1 MDLLGMSQN
10 TLLLTFF
17 IIGNIV
23 GILLF
28 FIILVS
34 NIASKNRETK
44 NIYFNAVLVSQIF
57 YFLIDIIWA
66 IAYFNDFEGRIIVI
80 RYSKMLYFIT
90 GGFAAFCWFMYIE
103 ILMGARFSKTKKQ
116 RLLIGLPIVIST
128 IFVVIISIAT
138 PDNRI
143 VKNVLVSISQ
153 MYIPYAYIF
162 FAAVYS
168 IIMAI
173 KTKKKP
179 TKKNYISLSIYP
191 IGLILISLLQVFFL
205 ELPIFC
211 LGTALLIVLLYIFK
225 IQSQVST
232 DPLTG
237 INNRGAL
244 TKYIGEY
251 TKYNSTYVLMIDVD
265 KFKLINDNFGH
276 LEGDRALVI
285 LANALK
291 AGSSNRKE
299 KCFLARYGGDEFI
312 IIASCD
318 DEFDVDELVKNLHRE
333 VEKTHEITLKYH
345 LSVSIGYSK
354 VNDNES
360 ILQVIESADER
371 MYENKTKKKAKEID
385 KR

>member
-1 MDLLGMSQN
+1 MDLLEMSQN

-23 GILLF
+23 SILLF

-162 FAAVYS
+162 FAAIYS

-173 KTKKKP
+173 KTKKKA
-179 TKKNYISLSIYP
+179 TKRNYISLSIYP
-191 IGLILISLLQVFFL
+191 IGLVLVSLLQVFFL

-318 DEFDVDELVKNLHRE
+318 DEFDIDELVKNLHRE

-360 ILQVIESADER
+360 ILQVIENADER
-371 MYENKTKKKAKEID
+371 MYENKSKKKDREID

>member
-173 KTKKKP
+173 KTKKKA
-179 TKKNYISLSIYP
+179 TKKNFISLSIYP
-191 IGLILISLLQVFFL
+191 IGLVLISLLQVFFL

-360 ILQVIESADER
+360 ILQVIENADER

-385 KR
+385 KS

>member
-23 GILLF
+23 SILLF
-28 FIILVS
+28 FVILVS

-44 NIYFNAVLVSQIF
+44 NIYFNAVLVSQIA
-57 YFLIDIIWA
+57 YFIIDIIWA
-66 IAYFNDFEGRIIVI
+66 IAYFNNFEGRILVI

-116 RLLIGLPIVIST
+116 RLIIGLPILLST
-128 IFVVIISIAT
+128 AFVVIITIAT
-138 PDNRI
+138 PDDRI

-153 MYIPYAYIF
+153 MYIPYAYIV
-162 FAAVYS
+162 FAAIYS
-168 IIMAI
+168 IVMAI
-173 KTKKKP
+173 KTKKKA

-191 IGLILISLLQVFFL
+191 VGLVIVSILQVFFL

-251 TKYNSTYVLMIDVD
+251 TQYNSTYILMIDVD

-276 LEGDRALVI
+276 LEGDKALI
-285 LANALK
+285 LLANALK

-312 IIASCD
+312 VIASCD
-318 DEFDVDELVKNLHRE
+318 EEFDIDLLVDDLHKE
-333 VEKTHEITLKYH
+333 VAKTHEITQKYK
-345 LSVSIGYSK
+345 LSVSIGYCK
-354 VNDNES
+354 VSENES
-360 ILQVIESADER
+360 ILQVIENADER
-371 MYENKTKKKAKEID
+371 MYEIKNKKKKLEID
-385 KR
+385 KK

>member
-153 MYIPYAYIF
+153 MYIPYAYIV

-173 KTKKKP
+173 KTKKKA
-179 TKKNYISLSIYP
+179 TKKNFISLSIYP
-191 IGLILISLLQVFFL
+191 IGLVLISLLQVFFL

-360 ILQVIESADER
+360 ILQVIENADER

-385 KR
+385 KS